1 MGDILYGR
9 NAIYESLVAG
19 RRKHRRLFIAETTNE
34 KGIIQEVRQQ
44 AAVLNLPIEQ
54 TNRQDLS
61 RRLQGANHQGVALET
76 SDYPYVETEDC
87 LALAD
92 ERQQTPLL
100 LMLDHVQDPQN
111 VGTLLRTAEAAGVHG
126 IIIPERRAAG
136 ITAAVVNASSGASEH
151 LQIVQVGNLA
161 QAISDLQQRN
171 IWVAGVEQDPRSQ
184 DFDQA
189 DLAMP
194 LALVI
199 GAEGSGLARLTRT
212 RCDFLVR
219 LPMEGHIASL
229 NVAVAA
235 SIVLYV
241 TWRQRQQQAAV

>member
-9 NAIYESLVAG
+9 NAVYESLVAG
-19 RRKHRRLFIAETTNE
+19 RRKHRRLLIAETTNE
-34 KGIIQEVRQQ
+34 KGIIQDVRQQ
-44 AAVLNLPIEQ
+44 AAALNLPIEQ

-61 RRLQGANHQGVALET
+61 RRLQWANHQGVALET
-76 SDYPYVETEDC
+76 SDYPYVDTEDC

-161 QAISDLQQRN
+161 QAISDLQQHN

-184 DFDQA
+184 DFDQV

-241 TWRQRQQQAAV
+241 TWRQRQQQAEI